1 VDSSEIIELERAL
14 KFTKTN
20 EELRSVYIRIAIC
33 LSQLEDYLNSSKY
46 ISMAR
51 QISDDFIVDFMEFFT
66 FYRIK

>member
-1 VDSSEIIELERAL
+1 MDSSEIIELERAL